1 MIRFLGMW
9 FDTKLTWQKHIDK
22 IIDKCKKKKVLNVM
36 RSVGSREW
44 GADKKTM
51 KMIYIGLIRST
62 LDYGCIA
69 YGSASKIHL
78 DKIEIIQGAALR
90 ICCRACKI
98 IPIPVLQVEM
108 GELPIDS
115 RRLLISLVY

>member
-1 MIRFLGMW
+1 
-9 FDTKLTWQKHIDK
+9 
-22 IIDKCKKKKVLNVM
+22 M

-51 KMIYIGLIRST
+51 KMLYIWLIRST

-78 DKIEIIQGAALR
+78 DKIEIIQSAALR
-90 ICCRACKI
+90 MCCRACKTT
-98 IPIPVLQVEM
+98 PIPALQAEM
-108 GELPIDS
+108 GELPIDL
-115 RRLLISLVY
+115 RRLQIRTVTVNKNYRTDIRGRSREVKDNRQTFVQL